1 MMVSNAWRSQC
12 ELRLLNCFV
21 SRVLRTQQ
29 GISAQIYLERNSI
42 TPVGSLRSSGGLPE
56 PRRMRQPIII
66 LRNTADDSRHGQSR
80 NLWTP
85 PTSPACIQGSALP
98 TNSRLPRISTGRLI
112 FQHSPANN
120 KIKSK
125 KGTL

>member
-1 MMVSNAWRSQC
+1 MMVSNALRSQC

-56 PRRMRQPIII
+56 PRRMSQSIII
-66 LRNTADDSRHGQSR
+66 LRNTGTIPVMGSRGIYGLLRHLPLVFRASR
-80 NLWTP
+80 CR
-85 PTSPACIQGSALP
+85 PTAGCRESQLED
-98 TNSRLPRISTGRLI
+98 
-112 FQHSPANN
+112 
-120 KIKSK
+120 
-125 KGTL
+125 